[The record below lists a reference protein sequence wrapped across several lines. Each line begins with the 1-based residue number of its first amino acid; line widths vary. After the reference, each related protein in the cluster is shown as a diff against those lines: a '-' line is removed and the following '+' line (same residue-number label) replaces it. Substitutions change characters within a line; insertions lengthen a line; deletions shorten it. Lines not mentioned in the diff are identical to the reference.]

1 LSNKKGEGERV
12 RKSLLKLLGVV
23 IALMLSTTV
32 FAVGMGGINV
42 TSALGQP
49 LKADIELVSISK
61 SEKDSLV
68 ARLSSPDAYK
78 NAGLEYPYGNNFKFK
93 IETRAD
99 GRSYISASSAQPVND
114 PFVSLLVE
122 LTWSAGKLS
131 REYTF
136 LLDPPG
142 YVAEQPA
149 KAQVQPVAPEVQ
161 AAAPAVTS
169 TEPASTPEGSAIT
182 FPAQPA
188 PVVTVMPGE
197 QAAPGEE
204 AAKPEESEPMETSGK
219 PEEQP
224 PVPAE
229 MEAEPEAAAPKEW
242 LEVQRGDTMYEIA
255 ARYKLADMNLDR
267 MLVALYRANA
277 EKFDGRN
284 MNRIRAGKILRLPT
298 QQEVESVSLTEAR
311 REIHAQASDWNA
323 YRQKLASAA
332 PLSNQPQE
340 AQQIATGK
348 ISSSIADM
356 APVAKESAKE
366 VLKLSKGEVPG
377 DQVGG
382 AGGKT
387 MTAQERKNA
396 AQEDAIARDKA
407 LKEQQER
414 AAMLEKNMKDMQRLA
429 QLKAEAAAMAQPPQ
443 PQAAVAP
450 KSAVIAATSTMKP
463 APVPVQPKPKP
474 LPKPIPKPVKP
485 EPGLLDQILDEPLYL
500 EAVAALLV
508 LGGIGYLLYRRRKK
522 NIWIEDDGQSL
533 EDVGEITG
541 RMSAPV
547 MPSPDTGDFTGSASS
562 AGTSSESD
570 NVDPISEADLFLNF
584 GRDVQAEEILKEAL
598 QSTPNNHQIHLKLL
612 GIYAAR
618 KDAGSFST
626 IARQL
631 QGSGDDDA
639 WQQAAVMGRK
649 LDPDNPMYGGGG
661 FNSMEDT
668 GSATVQTPAF
678 DPAPVAENVP
688 KAQPSALDFDFDVGA
703 SSAPETTSPEQDF
716 LNATQRTSIMSA
728 DGSLTPQADEMDFDI
743 TSTNPSM
750 PEAKADKSAD
760 DGGMEFTLDFPVQK
774 AAEKPAPAAV
784 SDVGLDGI
792 NLNFDDEPAT
802 GESTSDESAS
812 EDKGDHWQEVETKLD
827 LAKAYHEMGDASGA
841 REILE
846 EVLRE
851 GDTEQRDAAQNLIV
865 LLG

>member
-169 TEPASTPEGSAIT
+169 TEPASTQEGSAIT

-204 AAKPEESEPMETSGK
+204 TAKPEESEPMETSGK

-224 PVPAE
+224 PVQAE

-277 EKFDGRN
+277 GKFDGRN

-323 YRQKLASAA
+323 YRQKLASAT

-348 ISSSIADM
+348 INSSIADM

-396 AQEDAIARDKA
+396 AQEDAIARNKA

-463 APVPVQPKPKP
+463 APAPVQPKPKP

-485 EPGLLDQILDEPLYL
+485 EPGLLDQILDESLYL

-562 AGTSSESD
+562 AGTSFESD

-618 KDAGSFST
+618 KDTGSFST

-649 LDPDNPMYGGGG
+649 LDPDNPMYGGG
-661 FNSMEDT
+661 FSSMEDT

-678 DPAPVAENVP
+678 NAAPEAENVP

-774 AAEKPAPAAV
+774 AAEKPVPAAV